1 MTFKLIT
8 FALILL
14 GIAVLGI
21 RGYRAA
27 VRRFECEAGAR
38 GSQEALSEGPCEEA
52 KRERPPA

>member
-1 MTFKLIT
+1 MAFKLIT

-27 VRRFECEAGAR
+27 VRRFESEAGAR
-38 GSQEALSEGPCEEA
+38 GSQKVLSEGACEA
-52 KRERPPA
+52 ANRERPPA

>member
-1 MTFKLIT
+1 MAFKLIT

-14 GIAVLGI
+14 GIAVLGM

-27 VRRFECEAGAR
+27 VHRFEREAGAG
-38 GSQEALSEGPCEEA
+38 GSQQALNEAHCEEA